1 MEDTAQDEWLAAISA
16 AAVVY
21 AAMLTATVGGQL
33 CGIGLDALIGAH
45 HLWIPLSFSVL
56 LEALAGARAGAARSR
71 RALTSRE
78 SARVSVTYSL
88 GLALVSVPLAV
99 WIVASHP
106 AGGAFEGVTFAR
118 VALGLAVL
126 VLCTCARW
134 VLMVG
139 FAPRRP

>member
-16 AAVVY
+16 AAFVY
-21 AAMLTATVGGQL
+21 AAMLSATVVGQL
-33 CGIGLDALIGAH
+33 CGIGFDALIGAH

-56 LEALAGARAGAARSR
+56 LEAFAGARAGAARSR
-71 RALTSRE
+71 RALTPRE

-88 GLALVSVPLAV
+88 GLAFVSVALGV

-106 AGGAFEGVTFAR
+106 GGAFAGVTFAR
-118 VALGLAVL
+118 AALGLAVL
-126 VLCTCARW
+126 VLGTCMRW
-134 VLMVG
+134 ALMVG